1 MTISIITVCFNSEST
16 IESTI
21 ESVINQQ
28 CDNLEYVIIDGGST
42 DNTINIINKYK
53 SNIDVFI
60 SENDSGIYDALN
72 KGISKANGDVIGILH
87 ADDVFKNNEVISKV
101 LNSFITDV
109 DIVYGDIEY
118 VSKYNNSKVIRYW
131 RAGEYGDNSFKLG
144 WMPPHTSFFLLRTCY
159 EKYGKYSLELGTSA
173 DYELMLRMFEVYH
186 LSAKYLPEIL
196 VSMKLGGASNASF
209 NNRWKANRNDKKSWK
224 INGIKPYWFTFFM
237 KPLRKIPQFLKFRP
251 YNS

>member
-28 CDNLEYVIIDGGST
+28 CDNLEYVIIDGGSN

-60 SENDSGIYDALN
+60 SEKDSGIYDALN
-72 KGISKANGDVIGILH
+72 KGISKASGDIIGILH

-101 LNSFITDV
+101 LNSFISDV

-118 VSKYNNSKVIRYW
+118 VSKDKISHKTVHIHKSKTYPLQ
-131 RAGEYGDNSFKLG
+131 S
-144 WMPPHTSFFLLRTCY
+144 
-159 EKYGKYSLELGTSA
+159 
-173 DYELMLRMFEVYH
+173 
-186 LSAKYLPEIL
+186 
-196 VSMKLGGASNASF
+196 
-209 NNRWKANRNDKKSWK
+209 RNDSSSEE
-224 INGIKPYWFTFFM
+224 
-237 KPLRKIPQFLKFRP
+237 PLLCE
-251 YNS
+251 